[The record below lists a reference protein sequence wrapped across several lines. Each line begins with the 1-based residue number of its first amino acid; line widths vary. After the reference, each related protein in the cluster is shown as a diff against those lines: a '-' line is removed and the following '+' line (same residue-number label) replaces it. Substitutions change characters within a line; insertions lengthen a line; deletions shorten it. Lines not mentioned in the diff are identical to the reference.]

1 VDKSYNASAQETCW
15 HDGSFPGLYRH
26 GSTLWKRLRNEG
38 VLMLQVTEKMKR
50 VAVRDL
56 RGVGISPSRRSYST
70 HSKLV
75 NNAFFIVF
83 DQYEKAFEELAKV

>member
-1 VDKSYNASAQETCW
+1 
-15 HDGSFPGLYRH
+15 
-26 GSTLWKRLRNEG
+26 
-38 VLMLQVTEKMKR
+38 MLQVTEKMKR

-56 RGVGISPSRRSYST
+56 RGVGMSPARRSYST

>member
-1 VDKSYNASAQETCW
+1 
-15 HDGSFPGLYRH
+15 
-26 GSTLWKRLRNEG
+26 
-38 VLMLQVTEKMKR
+38 MLQMTEKMKR
-50 VAVRDL
+50 VVVRDL
-56 RGVGISPSRRSYST
+56 RGMGMAPARRSYST